1 MAAMA
6 RNPNTRSRDMF
17 LSMAVIVVPVLLLVW
32 FFSSPGEEEPQRV
45 DVAAQLKRATVESPY
60 PLLVAEGLG
69 SEWVPVR
76 AAWALEG
83 QPWITGEPA
92 EANSWQVGY
101 LSPDEVYFGLQQR
114 DGAEVAFVRSATRE
128 GHAVGGEVEAAGRS
142 WERYESSDGRTRSLV
157 SEGEADTAVV
167 AADADFVALEA
178 FAATLTE
185 VAPQA

>member
-1 MAAMA
+1 MA

-69 SEWVPVR
+69 SGWVPVR

-101 LSPDEVYFGLQQR
+101 LSPDGIYFGVQQR
-114 DGAEVAFVRSATRE
+114 DGS
-128 GHAVGGEVEAAGRS
+128 AGRS
-142 WERYESSDGRTRSLV
+142 RPPAVPGNGTRARTAARSRW
-157 SEGEADTAVV
+157 
-167 AADADFVALEA
+167 
-178 FAATLTE
+178 
-185 VAPQA
+185 

>member
-1 MAAMA
+1 MA
-6 RNPNTRSRDMF
+6 RNPNSRSRDMVI
-17 LSMAVIVVPVLLLVW
+17 SMAVIVIPVLLLV

-69 SEWVPVR
+69 EGWTPVR
-76 AAWALEG
+76 AAWATEG

-101 LSPDEVYFGLQQR
+101 LSPDEIYFGLQQR
-114 DGAEVAFVRSATRE
+114 DGAETAFVRAATRE
-128 GHAVGGEVEAAGRS
+128 GHAVGGEVVAAGRS
-142 WERYESSDGRTRSLV
+142 WERYESKDGRTSSLV
-157 SEGEADTAVV
+157 SAGEADTAVI

-185 VAPQA
+185 AAPQG